1 MENKNRT
8 RLAYIVSMLIFGT
21 IAPFVRAIPVS
32 SGEVALYRAV
42 LAALLIGVYLA
53 VTGKKI
59 PVKSGEK
66 DVLLLLLSGAVMGFN
81 WIFLFEAYKYT
92 TVSVATLSYYFAPS
106 IVTAVSVVLFREP
119 LGKKQIF
126 CFLGST
132 LGLIL
137 ITGVQ
142 GSNGGSDWIGIL
154 FGLAAAVFYA
164 GVILL
169 NKGIRSVEGIQ
180 RTFLQ
185 FLSAIAAVL
194 PYVALTEG
202 FHLSSLDTK
211 GWASLMTVGLIHTGI
226 TYCLYFG
233 SVKEMPGQQAAVL
246 GYLDPLT
253 AVLISVAFL
262 GERLSLT
269 QWIGATMILLFS
281 VWNELPAA
289 EKREK

>member
-1 MENKNRT
+1 MENKNRN
-8 RLAYIVSMLIFGT
+8 RLAYIISMLTFGT

-53 VTGKKI
+53 ATGKKI
-59 PVKSGEK
+59 PVKSAGK

-106 IVTAVSVVLFREP
+106 IVTAVSVILFREP
-119 LGKKQIF
+119 LGRRQIF
-126 CFLGST
+126 CFIGST

-164 GVILL
+164 CVILF
-169 NKGIRSVEGIQ
+169 NKRIRSVEGIQ

-185 FLSAIAAVL
+185 FLAAIAAVL

-202 FHLSSLDTK
+202 FHLSALDGK
-211 GWASLMTVGLIHTGI
+211 GWAALLTVGLIHTGI

-246 GYLDPLT
+246 GYLDPLA
-253 AVLISVAFL
+253 AVFISVAFL
-262 GERLSLT
+262 GERLSVA
-269 QWIGATMILLFS
+269 QWVGASMILVFS
-281 VWNELPAA
+281 VWNELPSGGK
-289 EKREK
+289 KRQ

>member
-8 RLAYIVSMLIFGT
+8 RLAYILSMLIFGT

-42 LAALLIGVYLA
+42 LAALLIGIYLA
-53 VTGKKI
+53 ATGKKI
-59 PVKSGEK
+59 PVKSAGK

-106 IVTAVSVVLFREP
+106 IVTAVSAALFREP

-132 LGLIL
+132 MGLVL
-137 ITGVQ
+137 ITGAQ

-185 FLSAIAAVL
+185 FLAAIAAVL

-202 FHLSSLDTK
+202 FHLSALDGK
-211 GWASLMTVGLIHTGI
+211 GWAALLTVGLFHTGI

-246 GYLDPLT
+246 GYLDPLV

-262 GERLSLT
+262 GERLSAA
-269 QWIGATMILLFS
+269 QWIGASMILVFS
-281 VWNELPAA
+281 VWNELPSGG
-289 EKREK
+289 KKKQ

>member
-1 MENKNRT
+1 MENKNRN
-8 RLAYIVSMLIFGT
+8 RLAYIISMLTFGT

-53 VTGKKI
+53 ATGKKI
-59 PVKSGEK
+59 PVKSAGK

-106 IVTAVSVVLFREP
+106 IVTAVSVILFREP
-119 LGKKQIF
+119 LGRRQIF
-126 CFLGST
+126 CFIGST

-164 GVILL
+164 CVILF
-169 NKGIRSVEGIQ
+169 NKRIRSVEGIQ

-185 FLSAIAAVL
+185 FLAAIAAVL

-202 FHLSSLDTK
+202 FHLSALDGK
-211 GWASLMTVGLIHTGI
+211 GWAALLTVGLIHTGI

-246 GYLDPLT
+246 GYLDPLA

-262 GERLSLT
+262 GERLS
-269 QWIGATMILLFS
+269 
-281 VWNELPAA
+281 AA
-289 EKREK
+289 